1 MVNYVVAIPTYNR
14 QDIISKKTLTTLRE
28 GSVPSS
34 SIFLFVANKKQEK
47 LYENVV
53 PKDLYNKIVVGKI
66 GITNQRKF
74 IVKYFTE
81 GQYVI
86 SADDDIEAVEM
97 LRGDKLVKIKDIHAL
112 FLKAYQVL
120 KKEKLYIWGVY
131 PVRNPFFMKKGYTD
145 GLKFIIG
152 VLRGFINRKTNKL
165 EPSVKSEGKE
175 DYEQS
180 ILYYKMDGGVV
191 RFNDITIKTKFNAKG
206 GLGEDRF
213 ESNKLAAE
221 YLKYK
226 YDDLVTITHR
236 KNGMTEIRLAN
247 NHRL

>member
-1 MVNYVVAIPTYNR
+1 M
-14 QDIISKKTLTTLRE
+14 SK
-28 GSVPSS
+28 
-34 SIFLFVANKKQEK
+34 
-47 LYENVV
+47 
-53 PKDLYNKIVVGKI
+53 
-66 GITNQRKF
+66 
-74 IVKYFTE
+74 
-81 GQYVI
+81 
-86 SADDDIEAVEM
+86 
-97 LRGDKLVKIKDIHAL
+97 
-112 FLKAYQVL
+112 
-120 KKEKLYIWGVY
+120 GV
-131 PVRNPFFMKKGYTD
+131 
-145 GLKFIIG
+145 
-152 VLRGFINRKTNKL
+152 RGFINRKTNKL

-206 GLGEDRF
+206 ELGEDRF

-247 NHRL
+247 NHTL